1 MIMFSIKDQFNELGK
16 VTLSERQAL
25 TETAHD
31 NIQQE
36 MTDGSAKSLDFLQDI
51 KPSERKYTTT
61 RIKSRN
67 FLLNISYV
75 EINKEDFYYENF
87 IFDVYFLVK
96 KNINPFSLDRK
107 SNDQNKYE
115 MTYMLWK
122 ECMQQ

>member
-1 MIMFSIKDQFNELGK
+1 MFSINDQFNELGK
-16 VTLSERQAL
+16 VTLSERQTL

-36 MTDGSAKSLDFLQDI
+36 MTDGSAKSLDFFQDI

>member
-1 MIMFSIKDQFNELGK
+1 MIMFSINDQFNELGK

-51 KPSERKYTTT
+51 KPSERKYTT